1 MKQTPL
7 TLYPRHQPDMFF
19 QEPVKGYPSPVSTN
33 PRVFLAR
40 LNGLGIFDPNGD
52 QMGKVRDAIVVLR
65 TGNLPARL
73 TGLVVE
79 VPPRRR
85 IFVPMTKV
93 TTIDSGQ
100 IIVTGTVNLR
110 RFEQRKN
117 ETLVTAELLD
127 RTVALQASGE
137 PVTII
142 DVGVEQS
149 RSREWFVD
157 QLFVRRATQG
167 FRRRSEK
174 MVVDWNDVT
183 NMSLP
188 VPDQPAEQLL
198 ATMDSLRP
206 ADVASM
212 LRELTP
218 TRRTEIAREL
228 DDERLADVLE
238 EMTDQNRIEILE
250 ALEAERAADIL
261 EEMDPDDAAD
271 LIAELAPERAE
282 DLLER
287 MEPEE
292 ADDIRRLLSYDD
304 FSAGGMMTSEP
315 IVLAPDETVADALAR
330 IRNADLSPALA
341 SQVYVCR
348 QPTET
353 PTGKYLGVCHFQRL
367 LREPPSSLV
376 SALLDTSL
384 EPMRPDTP
392 LSVLTRSFAAYNL
405 VALPVVD
412 ETGSLVGAV
421 TFDDLVDHMLPQGW
435 RELPDGWGHDDP
447 VMHRD

>member
-1 MKQTPL
+1 M
-7 TLYPRHQPDMFF
+7 
-19 QEPVKGYPSPVSTN
+19 
-33 PRVFLAR
+33 
-40 LNGLGIFDPNGD
+40 GD
-52 QMGKVRDAIVVLR
+52 QMGKVRDATMVIR
-65 TGNLPARL
+65 TGNNPPRL

-93 TTIDSGQ
+93 TTIDSRQ

-110 RFEQRKN
+110 RFEQRRN

-127 RTVALQASGE
+127 RSVTLIGTDE
-137 PVTII
+137 IVTIEDI
-142 DVGVEQS
+142 GVEQT
-149 RSREWFVD
+149 RSREWLVD
-157 QLFVRRATQG
+157 KLFVRKAHVG

-174 MVVDWNDVT
+174 IIVDWNAVSGL
-183 NMSLP
+183 SLP
-188 VPDQPAEQLL
+188 NQDQPAEQLL

-206 ADVASM
+206 ADVAA
-212 LRELTP
+212 LLHDLTP
-218 TRRTEIAREL
+218 KRRLEIAREL

-238 EMTDQNRIEILE
+238 ELPDHDQIEILQT
-250 ALEAERAADIL
+250 LEAERAADVL

-271 LIAELAPERAE
+271 LISELPPDRAE
-282 DLLER
+282 DLLDR
-287 MEPEE
+287 MEPDE
-292 ADDIRRLLSYDD
+292 AEDIRRLLSYDD
-304 FSAGGMMTSEP
+304 FSAGDMMTSEP

-330 IRNADLSPALA
+330 IRNPELSPALA

-348 QPTET
+348 PPTET

-376 SALLDTSL
+376 SSIIDTSV

-392 LSVLTRSFAAYNL
+392 LSDLTRSFAAYNL

-412 ETGSLVGAV
+412 ESGSLVGAV
-421 TFDDLVDHMLPQGW
+421 TFDDLVDHMLPEGW
-435 RELPDGWGHDDP
+435 REHA
-447 VMHRD
+447 

>member
-1 MKQTPL
+1 M
-7 TLYPRHQPDMFF
+7 
-19 QEPVKGYPSPVSTN
+19 KGYPSPVSTN

-93 TTIDSGQ
+93 TTIDSGH

>member
-1 MKQTPL
+1 
-7 TLYPRHQPDMFF
+7 MFF

-447 VMHRD
+447 VMQRD

>member
-1 MKQTPL
+1 M
-7 TLYPRHQPDMFF
+7 
-19 QEPVKGYPSPVSTN
+19 KGYPSPVSTN

-73 TGLVVE
+73 TWLVVE

-149 RSREWFVD
+149 RNREWFVD

-282 DLLER
+282 DLLKR

>member
-1 MKQTPL
+1 M
-7 TLYPRHQPDMFF
+7 
-19 QEPVKGYPSPVSTN
+19 STN

-40 LNGLGIFDPNGD
+40 LNSLGVFDPNGD

-127 RTVALQASGE
+127 RTVELQASGE
-137 PVTII
+137 PVTVI

-238 EMTDQNRIEILE
+238 EMTDQNRVEILE

-271 LIAELAPERAE
+271 LIAELAPERAK

>member
-1 MKQTPL
+1 
-7 TLYPRHQPDMFF
+7 MFF
-19 QEPVKGYPSPVSTN
+19 DRCIKRYPAQVSTN

-40 LNGLGIFDPNGD
+40 LNGIGVFDPNGD
-52 QMGKVRDAIVVLR
+52 QMGKVRDAIVILR
-65 TGNLPARL
+65 AGTLPARL

-127 RTVALQASGE
+127 RTVALHASGD
-137 PVTII
+137 PVTIL
-142 DVGVEQS
+142 DVSVEQS
-149 RSREWFVD
+149 RSREWLVD
-157 QLFVRRATQG
+157 QLFVRRVTTG
-167 FRRRSEK
+167 FRRRGEK
-174 MVVDWNDVT
+174 MIVDWHDVT

-188 VPDQPAEQLL
+188 LPDQAAEQLL
-198 ATMDSLRP
+198 ATMETLRP

-218 TRRTEIAREL
+218 KRRTEIAREL

-238 EMTDQNRIEILE
+238 EMTDQNRVEILE

-271 LIAELAPERAE
+271 LISELAPERAE
-282 DLLER
+282 DLLTR
-287 MEPEE
+287 MEPDE
-292 ADDIRRLLSYDD
+292 ANDIRRLLSYDD

-315 IVLAPDETVADALAR
+315 IVMAPDETVADALAR
-330 IRNADLSPALA
+330 IRNPDLSPALA

-348 QPTET
+348 APTET

-376 SALLDTSL
+376 SALVDTSL

-392 LSVLTRSFAAYNL
+392 LSVVTRSFANYNL

-412 ETGSLVGAV
+412 ENGSLVGAV

-435 RELPDGWGHDDP
+435 REAPDGWESDDSA
-447 VMHRD
+447 VSNG

>member
-1 MKQTPL
+1 
-7 TLYPRHQPDMFF
+7 
-19 QEPVKGYPSPVSTN
+19 
-33 PRVFLAR
+33 
-40 LNGLGIFDPNGD
+40 
-52 QMGKVRDAIVVLR
+52 MGKVRDAIVVMR

-93 TTIDSGQ
+93 TTIDASQ

-127 RTVALQASGE
+127 RTVALHVSE
-137 PVTII
+137 ELVTIL

-149 RSREWFVD
+149 RSREWLVD
-157 QLFVRRATQG
+157 QLFVRKTTSG
-167 FRRRSEK
+167 FRRRGES
-174 MVVDWNDVT
+174 MVVDWNEVT

-198 ATMDSLRP
+198 ATMDSPRP

-218 TRRTEIAREL
+218 KRRAEIAREL

-238 EMTDQNRIEILE
+238 EMTDQNRVEILE

-271 LIAELAPERAE
+271 LISELAPERAE

-287 MEPEE
+287 MEPDE

-315 IVLAPDETVADALAR
+315 IILAPDETVADALAQ

-367 LREPPSSLV
+367 LREPPSTLV
-376 SALLDTSL
+376 SAILDTSL

-412 ETGSLVGAV
+412 STGSLVGAV
-421 TFDDLVDHMLPQGW
+421 TVDDLVDHMLPQGW
-435 RELPDGWGHDDP
+435 REAPAGWESEDP
-447 VMHRD
+447 AVRNG

>member
-1 MKQTPL
+1 MN
-7 TLYPRHQPDMFF
+7 
-19 QEPVKGYPSPVSTN
+19 SN
-33 PRVFLAR
+33 ARVFLAH
-40 LNGLGIFDPNGD
+40 LNGLGVFDPMGD
-52 QMGKVRDAIVVLR
+52 QMGKVRDATMVIR
-65 TGNLPARL
+65 TGNNPPRL

-93 TTIDSGQ
+93 TAIDSRQ

-110 RFEQRKN
+110 RFEQRRN

-127 RTVALQASGE
+127 RSVTLIGTDE
-137 PVTII
+137 TVTIEDI
-142 DVGVEQS
+142 GVEQT
-149 RSREWFVD
+149 RSREWLVD
-157 QLFVRRATQG
+157 KLFVRKAPVG

-174 MVVDWNDVT
+174 MIVDWNSVSGL
-183 NMSLP
+183 SLP
-188 VPDQPAEQLL
+188 NQDQPAEQLL

-206 ADVASM
+206 ADVAA
-212 LRELTP
+212 LLHDLTP
-218 TRRTEIAREL
+218 KRRLEIAREL

-238 EMTDQNRIEILE
+238 ELPDHDQIEILQT
-250 ALEAERAADIL
+250 LEAERAADVL

-271 LIAELAPERAE
+271 LISELPPDRAE
-282 DLLER
+282 ELLDR
-287 MEPEE
+287 MEPDE
-292 ADDIRRLLSYDD
+292 AEDIRRLLSYDD

-330 IRNADLSPALA
+330 IRNPELSPALA

-348 QPTET
+348 PPTET

-376 SALLDTSL
+376 SSIIDTSV

-392 LSVLTRSFAAYNL
+392 LSDLTRSFAAYNL

-412 ETGSLVGAV
+412 ESGSLVGAV
-421 TFDDLVDHMLPQGW
+421 TFDDLVDHMLPEGW
-435 RELPDGWGHDDP
+435 REHA
-447 VMHRD
+447 

>member
-1 MKQTPL
+1 ML
-7 TLYPRHQPDMFF
+7 FW
-19 QEPVKGYPSPVSTN
+19 EPVKGYPSPVSTN

-40 LNGLGIFDPNGD
+40 LNSLGVFDPNGD

-127 RTVALQASGE
+127 RTVELQASGE
-137 PVTII
+137 PVTVI

-447 VMHRD
+447 VVHRG

>member
-1 MKQTPL
+1 M
-7 TLYPRHQPDMFF
+7 
-19 QEPVKGYPSPVSTN
+19 KGYPSPVSTN

-40 LNGLGIFDPNGD
+40 LNSLGVFDPNGD

-127 RTVALQASGE
+127 RTVELQASGE
-137 PVTII
+137 PVTVI

-188 VPDQPAEQLL
+188 VPDQPAEQVL

-238 EMTDQNRIEILE
+238 EMTDQNRVEILE

-271 LIAELAPERAE
+271 LIAEVAPERAK

>member
-1 MKQTPL
+1 
-7 TLYPRHQPDMFF
+7 
-19 QEPVKGYPSPVSTN
+19 VNTN

-40 LNGLGIFDPNGD
+40 LNGLGVFDPMGD
-52 QMGKVRDAIVVLR
+52 QMGKVRDSIVVLR
-65 TGNLPARL
+65 TGSNPPRL

-93 TTIDSGQ
+93 TTIDAGQ

-110 RFEQRKN
+110 RFQQRRN

-127 RTVALQASGE
+127 RSVTMSATGE
-137 PVTII
+137 VVTIA
-142 DVGVEQS
+142 DVSVEQT
-149 RSREWFVD
+149 RSREWLVD
-157 QLFVRRATQG
+157 QLFVRRAPTG
-167 FRRRSEK
+167 LRRRTEK
-174 MVVDWNDVT
+174 MTVAWNAVT
-183 NMSLP
+183 GLSLP
-188 VPDQPAEQLL
+188 SQDQPAEQLL
-198 ATMDSLRP
+198 ATMDSLRA
-206 ADVASM
+206 ADVAAM
-212 LRELTP
+212 LHELSP
-218 TRRTEIAREL
+218 KRRIEIAREFN
-228 DDERLADVLE
+228 DERLADVLE
-238 EMTDQNRIEILE
+238 ELPDQDQVEILE
-250 ALEAERAADIL
+250 TLEAERAADVL

-271 LIAELAPERAE
+271 LISELPPERAE

-292 ADDIRRLLSYDD
+292 AEDIRRLLSYDD

-315 IVLAPDETVADALAR
+315 IVLAPDETVADALAQ
-330 IRNADLSPALA
+330 IRNPDLSPALA

-348 QPTET
+348 PPTET

-376 SALLDTSL
+376 SSLIDTTL

-392 LSVLTRSFAAYNL
+392 LSDLTRSFAAYNL

-412 ETGSLVGAV
+412 ENGSLVGAV
-421 TFDDLVDHMLPQGW
+421 TFDDLVDHMLPEDW
-435 RELPDGWGHDDP
+435 REVSDHD
-447 VMHRD
+447 